1 MVNIFN
7 ETVSHVLNN
16 YIPQETTICDDPD
29 PHELISKS
37 KKPYKIKLSQ
47 ILITTLFWRSFNAYR
62 INLMT

>member
-16 YIPQETTICDDPD
+16 YIPQETIICDDPD

-47 ILITTLFWRSFNAYR
+47 ILITTLF
-62 INLMT
+62 